1 MRLKLILS
9 VRLIVSPA
17 MAQEATQPVSSA
29 PSEYTL
35 KITSQELDLLGRALG
50 TMPYNDIAPLLQ
62 KLRSQVVEQQK
73 SKKVE
78 PAKK

>member
-1 MRLKLILS
+1 MRLKLILAAS
-9 VRLIVSPA
+9 LIAIPA
-17 MAQEATQPVSSA
+17 MAQEQSSA